1 MNGAVAEILGG
12 LAWVTAVNLVI
23 WTGLCLWL
31 ARLERKVRAL
41 EGRE

>member
-1 MNGAVAEILGG
+1 V
-12 LAWVTAVNLVI
+12 V

-31 ARLERKVRAL
+31 VRLERKVRTL